1 MIDHKCWS
9 AWFSHALSCDSPI
22 PVSWKRQPFLSRSP
36 TMNRIHMP
44 RLAAALLLTSL
55 GLGTPPA
62 QAQDTTLQDAQKQAV
77 EGIGK
82 LLEALRMFVKSVP
95 QYSAPEVLPNGDIIL
110 RRVNP
115 EKAPLPEKPMTNEVG
130 SSST

>member
-1 MIDHKCWS
+1 
-9 AWFSHALSCDSPI
+9 
-22 PVSWKRQPFLSRSP
+22 
-36 TMNRIHMP
+36 MNRIHMP